1 MDALV
6 TSSPPPKVSAP
17 GLNYSQWQQIHYKY
31 LADQDDRANL
41 MQEIVRRRQVMD
53 KLDQAMGRAELPS
66 VNVVGGPVGEEEQ
79 RYCAVMDME
88 LIPAN

>member
-1 MDALV
+1 
-6 TSSPPPKVSAP
+6 
-17 GLNYSQWQQIHYKY
+17 
-31 LADQDDRANL
+31 

-66 VNVVGGPVGEEEQ
+66 VNVVGGPVDEEEQ
-79 RYCAVMDME
+79 RYCAVMNME